1 MVDLAK
7 FLSRQWRRLMTTQ
20 HQRRIRQ
27 IKTEVTQLRRQ
38 LETTLLLLGSQEVH
52 RIRQFEPRLPLEAAE
67 FKVFSQFG
75 DDGILQYLFA
85 QLPAVRTFIEFGVE
99 DYTEANTR
107 FLLLSGGWRGLILD
121 GRPDLDEVVTSQGLP
136 MLYPLDVRSAFITA
150 ENINHLF
157 QEAGYGGEVGLLSI
171 DIDGNDYW
179 VWKAITSISP
189 QVIVVEYNALF
200 RMEQA
205 LTIPY
210 NPSFVRQEA
219 HPSCLYFGA
228 SLKALVEL
236 GVEKGYTFVGC
247 NSAGNNAYFVRC
259 DLDAPFLH
267 PSVEAGY
274 RPAQFRESRD
284 AKGRMNL
291 LSAAE
296 HLAAIAHMPVVDL
309 ASGLTNSL
317 GSSLRPLPRP

>member
-1 MVDLAK
+1 MTALAR
-7 FLSRQWRRLMTTQ
+7 FLSRQWRRLMTGQ
-20 HQRRIRQ
+20 QQRRVRQ
-27 IKTEVTQLRRQ
+27 IKAEVTQLRRQ
-38 LETTLLLLGSQEVH
+38 MEIALLLLGSQEV
-52 RIRQFEPRLPLEAAE
+52 RRVCQLPPRSPLEAAE

-85 QLPAVRTFIEFGVE
+85 HLPAVRTFIEFGVE

-107 FLLLSGGWRGLILD
+107 FLLLNGGWRGLILD
-121 GRPDLDEVVTSQGLP
+121 GRPDLDEVVSSQGLP
-136 MLYPLDVRSAFITA
+136 MLYPLDLSSTFITA

-179 VWKAITSISP
+179 VWKAITSLSP
-189 QVIVVEYNALF
+189 QVVVVEYNALF
-200 RMEQA
+200 GVDQA

-210 NPSFVRQEA
+210 SPSFVRQEA
-219 HPSCLYFGA
+219 HPSWLYFGA

-236 GVEKGYTFVGC
+236 GLEKGYTFVGC
-247 NSAGNNAYFVRC
+247 NLAGNNAYFVRR

-267 PSVEAGY
+267 PTVEEGY

-284 AKGRMNL
+284 GKGRMNL
-291 LSAAE
+291 LNAAE
-296 HLAAIAHMPVVDL
+296 QLAAIAQMPVVDL
-309 ASGLTNSL
+309 TSSTTASL
-317 GSSLRPLPRP
+317 GSFLRP